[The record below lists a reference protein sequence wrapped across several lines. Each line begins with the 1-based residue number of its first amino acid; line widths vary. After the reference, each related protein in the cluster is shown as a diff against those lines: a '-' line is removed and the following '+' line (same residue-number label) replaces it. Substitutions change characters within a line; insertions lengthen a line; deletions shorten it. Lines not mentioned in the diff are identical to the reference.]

1 MNVEKTGFTASINNK
16 TGTYEVCPA
25 RGEVASCTLFEA
37 RSAYAV
43 GMQLKIDV
51 FGELNPEVAS
61 AHSHARPHGPCTR
74 GRWYQDDRST

>member
-1 MNVEKTGFTASINNK
+1 MRFVRAG
-16 TGTYEVCPA
+16 
-25 RGEVASCTLFEA
+25 RVASCTLFEA

-61 AHSHARPHGPCTR
+61 AHSHHKAARPVHTR
-74 GRWYQDDRST
+74 TIVPGRSFHTQVAARTDH